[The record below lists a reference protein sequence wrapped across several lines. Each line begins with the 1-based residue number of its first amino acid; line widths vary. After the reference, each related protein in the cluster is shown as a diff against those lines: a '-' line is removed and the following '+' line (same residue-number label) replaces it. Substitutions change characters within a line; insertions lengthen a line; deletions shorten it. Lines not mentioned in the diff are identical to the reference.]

1 VSGAPPED
9 NPTVGPRLFPLDR
22 RRPQLLSIRRRD
34 NTGRTKVA
42 ASLQGELQPT
52 IYRFKLGEFEVATI
66 LDAKAIREGLH
77 PHYGANASADE
88 VMALARAN
96 NIDTQRFEHPNIPT
110 LVNTGKQLVLFDTGN
125 GALPREYEQLSKRL
139 PPGQTAARLAVA
151 GYRPEDIDVIVI
163 THGHPDHIG
172 GLVEGGKPMFPN
184 ARYVFGAAEFDF
196 WKRGENVREARKF
209 NRELFMTICVPLADR
224 STFLKPGDEVAPGI
238 TAVDAAGHS
247 PGLLAFHI
255 ESNGKRFMITADTCT
270 QYVMAVQ
277 RPEWHFEMDDDK
289 VRAVATRK
297 RILDMLATDRLFVA
311 SFHMPFPGIGY
322 VEKGQAGY
330 RWVPHSYQLNL

>member
-1 VSGAPPED
+1 M
-9 NPTVGPRLFPLDR
+9 
-22 RRPQLLSIRRRD
+22 
-34 NTGRTKVA
+34 A
-42 ASLQGELQPT
+42 ASLQGERQPT
-52 IYRFKLGEFEVATI
+52 TYRFKFGAFEVATL

-77 PHYGANASADE
+77 PHYGANASVEE
-88 VMALARAN
+88 VHALARAN

-110 LVNTGKQLVLFDTGN
+110 LVNTGRELVLFDTGN

-139 PPGQTAARLAVA
+139 PPGQTVARLAEL
-151 GYRPEDIDVIVI
+151 GHKPEDIDVVVL

-172 GLVEGGKPMFPN
+172 GLTEGGKPVFPN
-184 ARYVFGAAEFDF
+184 ARYVFGAADFDF

-209 NRELFMTICVPLADR
+209 NRELYVKICLPLADR
-224 STFLKPGDEVAPGI
+224 STFVKPGDEVVTGI
-238 TAVDAAGHS
+238 TAVDAFGHS

-255 ESNGKRFMITADTCT
+255 ESDGKRFMITADTCT

-289 VRAVATRK
+289 DKAVATRK

-322 VEKGQAGY
+322 IEKAQRGC